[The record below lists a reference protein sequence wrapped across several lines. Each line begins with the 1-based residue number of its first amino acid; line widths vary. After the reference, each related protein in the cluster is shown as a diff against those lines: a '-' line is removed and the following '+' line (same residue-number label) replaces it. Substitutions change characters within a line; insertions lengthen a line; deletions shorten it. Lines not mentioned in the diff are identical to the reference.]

1 MARELLEKPD
11 GSKSLIHRAVKG
23 EPDKITPKIVY
34 DAAKA
39 GDAAALEINEV
50 VCRHLAVAVSGSISI
65 FNPELIVL
73 GGGVMQAGDIIM
85 NRVREYLPKFT
96 LADPLSRCRLDYAKL
111 GEDAGA
117 VGAAALAFQKTRHV
131 PRSRS

>member
-1 MARELLEKPD
+1 
-11 GSKSLIHRAVKG
+11 
-23 EPDKITPKIVY
+23 
-34 DAAKA
+34 
-39 GDAAALEINEV
+39 
-50 VCRHLAVAVSGSISI
+50 VAVSGSISI
-65 FNPELIVL
+65 FNPELVVL

-85 NRVREYLPKFT
+85 NKVREYLPSFT

-117 VGAAALAFQKTRHV
+117 IGAAALAFQKTRHV